1 MSEYF
6 MSQQLQGKIAVVT
19 GGGRGIGR
27 AIAMR
32 FAAAG
37 ARVIIGTRT
46 ESAGLDVLA
55 EIRAAGG
62 AAELIVCDIGFK
74 QEAIALIERAA
85 AIYGGLDI
93 LVHNAGV
100 FPYAP
105 LQSLSEED
113 LDRSINVNL
122 KACFWLAQA
131 ALPLLAKAAGGG
143 RILVT
148 SSVSGNHANAPG
160 LTHYSATKAG
170 VTGFVRN
177 LALDLAQLNIT
188 VNAVEPGF
196 ILTERNREPAI
207 ADMVN
212 ATIAQ
217 IPMRRGGDPLD
228 VANLMAF
235 LASGEASYITG
246 QSIVVD
252 GGLTL
257 GTASSIGAQL
267 ENS

>member
-1 MSEYF
+1 MSE
-6 MSQQLQGKIAVVT
+6 QLKGRIAVVT

-27 AIAMR
+27 AIAKR
-32 FAAAG
+32 FAEAG
-37 ARVIIGTRT
+37 ARVVIGTRT
-46 ESAGLDVLA
+46 ESAGRDVRD

-62 AAELIVCDIGFK
+62 SAELIVCDIGFK
-74 QEAIALIERAA
+74 REAVALIAQAEQL
-85 AIYGGLDI
+85 YGGLDI

-105 LQSLSEED
+105 LQSLTDED
-113 LDRSINVNL
+113 LDRSVDVNL

-131 ALPLLAKAAGGG
+131 ALPLLRRSAGGG

-160 LTHYSATKAG
+160 LAHYSATKAG

-177 LALDLAQLNIT
+177 VALDLAPLNIT

-196 ILTERNREPAI
+196 ILTERNRDPAI

-212 ATIAQ
+212 ATIAS
-217 IPMRRGGDPLD
+217 IPMRRGGEPVD

-235 LASGEASYITG
+235 LASPEASYITG

>member
-1 MSEYF
+1 MSEQL
-6 MSQQLQGKIAVVT
+6 SSRQLQGRVAVVT

-27 AIAMR
+27 AIALR
-32 FAAAG
+32 FAEAG
-37 ARVIIGTRT
+37 ARVVIGTRT
-46 ESAGLDVLA
+46 ESAGRAVLE
-55 EIRAAGG
+55 EIHATGG
-62 AAELIVCDIGFK
+62 SAELVVCDIGFK
-74 QEAIALIERAA
+74 SEAVALIEQAEKLF
-85 AIYGGLDI
+85 GGIDI

-105 LQSLSEED
+105 LQSLSDED
-113 LDRSINVNL
+113 LDRSVDVNL
-122 KACFWLAQA
+122 KACFWLARA
-131 ALPLLAKAAGGG
+131 ALPLLRKSAAG

-177 LALDLAQLNIT
+177 LALDLAPLGIT

-196 ILTERNREPAI
+196 ILTERNRDPAI
-207 ADMVN
+207 ADMVD

-217 IPMRRGGDPLD
+217 IPMRRGGDPAD
-228 VANLMAF
+228 IANLMAF
-235 LASGEASYITG
+235 LASSEAAYITG

>member
-1 MSEYF
+1 MSE
-6 MSQQLQGKIAVVT
+6 QLLGKIAVVT

-27 AIAMR
+27 AIARR
-32 FAAAG
+32 FAQAG
-37 ARVIIGTRT
+37 ARVVIGTRT
-46 ESAGLDVLA
+46 ESAGLEVVQ

-62 AAELIVCDIGFK
+62 IAELVVCDIGFK
-74 QEAIALIERAA
+74 DEAVGLIEQTAKLF
-85 AIYGGLDI
+85 GGLDI

-100 FPYAP
+100 FPFAP
-105 LQSLSEED
+105 LQKLTEED

-131 ALPLLAKAAGGG
+131 ALSLLTKAVGGG
-143 RILVT
+143 RVLVT

-177 LALDLAQLNIT
+177 LALDLAPLKIT

-196 ILTERNREPAI
+196 ILTERNRDPAI
-207 ADMVN
+207 AALVKT
-212 ATIAQ
+212 TIAQ
-217 IPMRRGGDPLD
+217 IPMQRGGDPAD

-235 LASGEASYITG
+235 LASSEASYITG

>member
-1 MSEYF
+1 MSEQL
-6 MSQQLQGKIAVVT
+6 MSRQLQGRVAVVT

-27 AIAMR
+27 AIARR
-32 FAAAG
+32 FAEAG
-37 ARVIIGTRT
+37 ASVVIGTRT
-46 ESAGLDVLA
+46 ESAGRAVLE

-62 AAELIVCDIGFK
+62 EAELVICDIGFK
-74 QEAIALIERAA
+74 SEAVALIEQTGKLF
-85 AIYGGLDI
+85 GGLDI

-105 LQSLSEED
+105 LQSLTDED
-113 LDRSINVNL
+113 LDRSIDVNL
-122 KACFWLAQA
+122 KACFWLARA
-131 ALPLLAKAAGGG
+131 ALPLLTNSAHGG

-160 LTHYSATKAG
+160 LAHYSATKAG

-177 LALDLAQLNIT
+177 LALDLAPVGIT

-196 ILTERNREPAI
+196 ILTERNRDPAI

-217 IPMRRGGDPLD
+217 IPMRRGGDPVD

-257 GTASSIGAQL
+257 GTASSIGTQL